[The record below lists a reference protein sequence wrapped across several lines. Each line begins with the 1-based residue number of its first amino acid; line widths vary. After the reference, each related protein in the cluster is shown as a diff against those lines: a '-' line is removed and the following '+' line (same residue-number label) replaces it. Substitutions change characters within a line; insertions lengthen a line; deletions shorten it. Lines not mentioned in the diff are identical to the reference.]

1 MNGQTITR
9 RDIILIASGLA
20 VVCCAKLA
28 DSSINGFEE
37 GDAEALDVAVAN
49 LDRIPSQIGNWTS
62 TDGELSE
69 REQEAAG
76 IVGYVRRRYTNERTG
91 YQVHLTV
98 LCGHSG
104 PISVHPP
111 TACFEGIGYKV
122 VSGPNQTSVSADDDL
137 SYEFNASSFRQSD
150 ASVPEIVR
158 VFWGWGTDGQW
169 SAPENPR
176 FAYRGQSFLYKI
188 YVTDRWLDETGETSL
203 PQIES
208 FMKEALPTIT
218 AAISQDDS
226 QS

>member
-1 MNGQTITR
+1 MKTVHKPRILLTLLTALMALAAVPVSANPSAPAPQYRVLLCRGTLGGSAAGQWAATQV
-9 RDIILIASGLA
+9 SYPNPG
-20 VVCCAKLA
+20 
-28 DSSINGFEE
+28 
-37 GDAEALDVAVAN
+37 
-49 LDRIPSQIGNWTS
+49 
-62 TDGELSE
+62 
-69 REQEAAG
+69 AAG

-176 FAYRGQSFLYKI
+176 FAYRGRSFLYKI